1 MICAAWFALHFFLIT
16 VVCLRDTFSSL
27 AEGTSVPA
35 RPPTELWDRAEAT
48 ASAALG
54 ETLPAANPFRQ
65 GLAAYE
71 NCAGIEAGY
80 GYFAPSVPSSCKL
93 VFELHYPDGRVEYEL
108 PHVGGAAAG
117 YRIATLLD
125 NIQRFRYAPLR
136 EAIVKNLVYSIWQD
150 HPDAVMVRAIFGV
163 VSSPGLVEFRA
174 GKRESYDEL
183 YSYDFRFRSRRSGSD
198 AH

>member
-1 MICAAWFALHFFLIT
+1 MICAVWFALHFFLIA

-27 AEGTSVPA
+27 AEGTSIPT
-35 RPPTELWDRAEAT
+35 RSPTELWDQAEAI

-54 ETLPAANPFRQ
+54 ERLPAANPLRQ

-71 NCAGIEAGY
+71 NCAGIESGY

-93 VFELHYPDGRVEYEL
+93 VFELHYPDGRVDYEL

-117 YRIATLLD
+117 YRMATLLD
-125 NIQRFRYAPLR
+125 NIQHLRYAPLR
-136 EAIVKNLVYSIWQD
+136 EAIVKSLVYSIWQD
-150 HPDAVMVRAIFGV
+150 HPDAIRVRAIFGV
-163 VSSPGLVEFRA
+163 VNLPGPAEFRA

-183 YSYDFRFRSRRSGSD
+183 YSYDFRFRSRPSGSD
-198 AH
+198 AR